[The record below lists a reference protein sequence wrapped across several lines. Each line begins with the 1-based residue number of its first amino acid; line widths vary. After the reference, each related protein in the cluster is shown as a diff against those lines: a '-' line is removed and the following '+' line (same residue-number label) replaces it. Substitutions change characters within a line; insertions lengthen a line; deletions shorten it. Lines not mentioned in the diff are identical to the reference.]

1 MWLFEA
7 DSTPLAIRFKHPPLA
22 PENPAFYKAPETEM
36 PTRPK
41 KVALRLKILDKSTP
55 NRRAQE
61 ENHVSWC
68 LKLITDTEMLE
79 FFLLSFILT
88 LFLNPTYMSI
98 PDWEAF
104 PFSQLVCVGH
114 ATPSPL
120 VAGLP
125 R

>member
-1 MWLFEA
+1 MRDEREFADMIITFEA
-7 DSTPLAIRFKHPPLA
+7 
-22 PENPAFYKAPETEM
+22 
-36 PTRPK
+36 
-41 KVALRLKILDKSTP
+41 TP

-104 PFSQLVCVGH
+104 SFSQLVRVGH